1 MFSFACSVV
10 LWEGRGTA
18 NKYHWRVWRALAV
31 FQPHGVCP
39 HSRYVCFPYLH
50 CSGSRLLYREPALRC
65 VHFPGT
71 SCSDLSS
78 QVFHKG
84 ADLIGPVFCA
94 FPVRAAQGTRSLMST
109 PSPGAARLLPSLSQ
123 LWFLGKL
130 VWCALRLFWGADLW
144 CDPPGGCQL
153 FRISGSLWLETGSL
167 FAVW

>member
-1 MFSFACSVV
+1 MVPFVYLASVCRSLQCLISTLIQTGGDGLLFSFACSVM

-39 HSRYVCFPYLH
+39 HSRYVCFPCLH

-94 FPVRAAQGTRSLMST
+94 FPGQSSSGNQELDEHTLPRCSATSPLPVPALVSGQAGLVRLTSL
-109 PSPGAARLLPSLSQ
+109 
-123 LWFLGKL
+123 LG
-130 VWCALRLFWGADLW
+130 
-144 CDPPGGCQL
+144 
-153 FRISGSLWLETGSL
+153 S
-167 FAVW
+167 